1 MPTELRSVLDTNL
14 IVSALLVSRT
24 PPRKAFDHA
33 ADNGLILSSPA
44 TYGELE
50 DVLERRKFDRYVDL
64 SRRREFLRLFAS
76 VVHWVQVSSTIDASR
91 DPKDNMFLELAA
103 DGKADYLVTGD
114 HDLLALAAPAAT
126 TWDFR
131 IVTPEEFLAAEVWT

>member
-24 PPRKAFDHA
+24 PPRKAFDRA
-33 ADNGLILSSPA
+33 ADNGAILASPA
-44 TYGELE
+44 TFGELE

-64 SRRREFLRLFAS
+64 SKRREFLRLFAS
-76 VVHWVQVSSTIDASR
+76 VIHWVQVSSTIDASWA
-91 DPKDNMFLELAA
+91 PKDNMFLELAA